1 MTIALVVV
9 LELEILSFKE
19 MSPFEWNKISNGSC
33 HYFLFTIILEWYI
46 VPPLFKIFSS
56 EVSNTNEKVPTNAGD
71 LDHNL

>member
-19 MSPFEWNKISNGSC
+19 MSPFEWNEISNGSC
-33 HYFLFTIILEWYI
+33 HHFFFTIILEWYI